1 MCKCLHVILL
11 CSYLLVEADIE
22 FAIRKPRWM
31 NKWVRDN
38 LSQCPSLSLSLLV
51 PLTLCNI
58 LLYHSPPPSAPPKF
72 LVYRSTP
79 NGRWVRGSLETK
91 MIKEILDLWVG
102 GRWGARHH
110 SHLSSLLSQ
119 QVLSDS
125 CDPVDYN
132 PPYSLS
138 MEFARQEY
146 WSGLPVPPPGISLT
160 QGWNPHL
167 LHWQVGSFPLSHQ
180 GSPITAFTWGLPT
193 LALPLLLRMKY
204 AKST

>member
-1 MCKCLHVILL
+1 MGLCGQMCCWAEAGCQAQCGGPKCGVPSVSLHLSITLKKFMCKCLHVILL

-51 PLTLCNI
+51 PLPLCCI
-58 LLYHSPPPSAPPKF
+58 FLYHSPPPSAPPKF

-110 SHLSSLLSQ
+110 SHLSLLFSK
-119 QVLSDS
+119 S
-125 CDPVDYN
+125 CLTLLWPH
-132 PPYSLS
+132 
-138 MEFARQEY
+138 
-146 WSGLPVPPPGISLT
+146 GL
-160 QGWNPHL
+160 
-167 LHWQVGSFPLSHQ
+167 
-180 GSPITAFTWGLPT
+180 
-193 LALPLLLRMKY
+193 
-204 AKST
+204 